1 MEQIIKQFLSLSNF
15 QQAWYKVA
23 EKQGCAGVDG
33 ETIEDFARQEEINLS
48 QLRDAVANSTY
59 QPQPCQQ
66 ILIPKKKGDWREL
79 RVPTVRDRIVQ
90 QALLNIFY
98 PITETKFSPASFA
111 YRPNKSYLDAVEK
124 VAAWRDSGYGWVLDA
139 DIVEFFGSLD
149 HQRLLREVRKYL
161 DNPGILCL
169 IKAWISVG
177 TLTDKGLT
185 LPEKGIPQGAVISPL
200 LANIYLDQF
209 DWLITAS
216 EDLKLVRYADD
227 FLILAQSQE
236 RIVQARAEVA
246 QILNSMSLE
255 LHGEK
260 TGITNFERGFR
271 FLGHGFLQEAIF
283 PDDPP
288 QESDAKVG
296 KLRDK
301 KKFFAKLR
309 QKQKRNQKRRA
320 KKNNRPR
327 WRKKFQRH

>member
-1 MEQIIKQFLSLSNF
+1 MEQIIEQFLSLSNF

-33 ETIEDFARQEEINLS
+33 ETIEDFSRQQETNLPE
-48 QLRDAVANSTY
+48 LRDAVANSTY
-59 QPQPCQQ
+59 QPQPCKQ

-98 PITETKFSPASFA
+98 SITETKFSPASFA
-111 YRPNKSYLDAVEK
+111 YRPNKSYLDAVKK
-124 VAAWRDSGYGWVLDA
+124 VAAWRDLGYEWVLDG
-139 DIVEFFGSLD
+139 DIVEFFDSID

-177 TLTDKGLT
+177 TLTNSRLI

-209 DWLITAS
+209 DWLIAES
-216 EDLKLVRYADD
+216 ADLKLVRYADD
-227 FLILAQSQE
+227 FVILSQSQE
-236 RIVQARAEVA
+236 RIIQVREEVA
-246 QILNSMSLE
+246 KILQAMNLE
-255 LHGEK
+255 LHQEK
-260 TGITNFERGFR
+260 TRITNFESGFR
-271 FLGHGFLQEAIF
+271 FLGHGFLQKAIF

-288 QESDAKVG
+288 QELDTSAG
-296 KLRDK
+296 NLRDK
-301 KKFFAKLR
+301 KKFFSKFPH
-309 QKQKRNQKRRA
+309 KQKRNQK
-320 KKNNRPR
+320 KKRSNRHP
-327 WRKKFQRH
+327 WRTRFQHH